1 MITGFNTDIE
11 FQGVTYHVQTEDK
24 GLAKPV
30 IMTLIYDGG
39 TILASRRVSYEDLI
53 EAGFDEKTLE
63 ERLNRQHSLICA
75 AIKAGR
81 IEDLK
86 AMSKGEGVVAQKAA
100 VKVTESVATVDST
113 STDTYDAV
121 PKPESGELS
130 TPIPRPLFEG
140 NDDLEALMS
149 FSEPLVDVINI
160 IEEEEGVIVL
170 PDTAVEIVSDMAG
183 RARPVNDKLSIELLG
198 ETNFKGGDRKS
209 VGFMVCRGTERKV
222 VPHAQVMV
230 KIIGSTFRPLIFH
243 AATDQNGIAK
253 VNLQLPGFKSGR
265 AAFLVRAMS
274 EGEEVELRR
283 PITHG

>member
-11 FQGVTYHVQTEDK
+11 FEGVTYHVQTEDK

-30 IMTLIYDGG
+30 IMSLVYDGG

-53 EAGFDEKTLE
+53 ESGFDEKILE
-63 ERLNRQHSLICA
+63 GRLNRQHSLICA

-81 IEDLK
+81 LEDLK
-86 AMSKGEGVVAQKAA
+86 ALSKGEGVAAQNAA
-100 VKVTESVATVDST
+100 VKMSETVAAGESAFPE
-113 STDTYDAV
+113 TYDAV

-130 TPIPRPLFEG
+130 TPIPRPVFDG

-149 FSEPLVDVINI
+149 FSEPLVDVIHV
-160 IEEEEGVIVL
+160 IEEEEVFVL

-183 RARPVNDKLSIELLG
+183 KARPGNDRLSIELLG
-198 ETNFKGGDRKS
+198 ETDFKGGDRKS

-222 VPHAQVMV
+222 VPYAQVMV

-253 VNLQLPGFKSGR
+253 VNLQLPGFRSGR